1 MRQERPPR
9 TTAESRRVRVRVLS
23 ACVLA
28 SAAVVTAAF
37 VPIGAAAAPQQEPP
51 PTTTTVPTPA
61 PDPPPVPKPKPKPK
75 PKPTPRPTTTPAPP
89 PQQSQPAPIPVTPS
103 VQHNP
108 VVRQSPAVKKPVV
121 KKTVKHKVRHTKP
134 KPHVKPQP
142 VVPKLN
148 VPDTAGAPAVL
159 PNPIRSA
166 SGGSAGIASLLIVMG
181 LALAIT
187 CFAVAVIPATAVPWR
202 PAAIF
207 VSERQVDLTV
217 VGLALLMAAAFTL
230 LWTGA

>member
-1 MRQERPPR
+1 MRERPPR

-61 PDPPPVPKPKPKPK
+61 PDPPPVPKPK

-148 VPDTAGAPAVL
+148 VPDTAGASAVL
-159 PNPIRSA
+159 PEPIRSA

-187 CFAVAVIPATAVPWR
+187 CFAVAVIPAAAVPWR

>member
-1 MRQERPPR
+1 MRRERPPR
-9 TTAESRRVRVRVLS
+9 TTAESRRVRVCVLS
-23 ACVLA
+23 ACALA
-28 SAAVVTAAF
+28 SAAVVTAAL

-61 PDPPPVPKPKPKPK
+61 PDPPPVPKPK

-121 KKTVKHKVRHTKP
+121 KKTVKHKVRRTKP

-148 VPDTAGAPAVL
+148 VPDTAGASAVL

-217 VGLALLMAAAFTL
+217 LGLALLMAAAFTL

>member
-1 MRQERPPR
+1 LRERPPR
-9 TTAESRRVRVRVLS
+9 TTAESRRVRVCVLS
-23 ACVLA
+23 ACALA

-37 VPIGAAAAPQQEPP
+37 VPIGAAATPQQEPP
-51 PTTTTVPTPA
+51 PTITTVPTPA
-61 PDPPPVPKPKPKPK
+61 PDPPPVPKPKPKPV
-75 PKPTPRPTTTPAPP
+75 PRPTTTPAPP
-89 PQQSQPAPIPVTPS
+89 PQQSQPAPTPVTPS

-108 VVRQSPAVKKPVV
+108 VVRQSPAVKKPAV

-217 VGLALLMAAAFTL
+217 VGLALLMGAAFTL

>member
-1 MRQERPPR
+1 LRERSPR
-9 TTAESRRVRVRVLS
+9 TTAESRRLRVCVLS
-23 ACVLA
+23 ACALA

-61 PDPPPVPKPKPKPK
+61 PDPPPVPKPKPKP
-75 PKPTPRPTTTPAPP
+75 TPRPTTTPAPP
-89 PQQSQPAPIPVTPS
+89 PQQSQPAPIPATPS
-103 VQHNP
+103 IQHNP

-121 KKTVKHKVRHTKP
+121 KKTVKHKIRHTKP

-148 VPDTAGAPAVL
+148 VPDTAGASAVL
-159 PNPIRSA
+159 PEPIRSA

-217 VGLALLMAAAFTL
+217 VGFALLMAAAFTL

>member
-61 PDPPPVPKPKPKPK
+61 PDPPPVPKPK

-148 VPDTAGAPAVL
+148 VPDTAGASAVL
-159 PNPIRSA
+159 PEPIRSA